1 MIDIK
6 KGLDIPLSGK
16 PEMKIGVGQSIKHV
30 ALLGS
35 DYPGLKPSMLV
46 EAGDAV
52 EKGQVL
58 FTDKKNPGVQ
68 YTSPVSGKVVAI
80 NRGEKEYFNLS
91 L

>member
-1 MIDIK
+1 MINIK

-16 PEMKIGVGQSIKHV
+16 PEMKISVGQAVKHV

-35 DYPGLKPSMLV
+35 DYHGLKPSMLV
-46 EAGDAV
+46 EAGQAV

-68 YTSPVSGKVVAI
+68 FTA
-80 NRGEKEYFNLS
+80 LHT
-91 L
+91 